1 MSWEMLMIRTKTNSE
16 SIYDIK
22 SENIIPFTQ
31 TEIADEI
38 KKIAAELDAEYDCDD
53 LSWPYLSSGTN
64 SERSDRWVVE
74 FGVGEDE
81 ETESVMLRIRGSEK
95 LKAVLTA
102 LIADLNTRI
111 IDGPTGD
118 FIS

>member
-53 LSWPYLSSGTN
+53 LSWPFLGGGTG
-64 SERSDRWVVE
+64 SDRWVVE